1 MTYKQHNIK
10 VEFQL
15 VDGKTFDDSG
25 NNILTIENVRAY
37 VNMAAWGGISGT
49 QITLQIW
56 GLTTSQM
63 ATLSYRGIWIGSEKF
78 NLMRVWVDSHAI
90 FEGFIS
96 DAYAD
101 FNQLPDTPLTI
112 TASMM
117 FGLRAKEV
125 EPFTASGDVDIV
137 DIITAMAKKADLT
150 VENYGA
156 TGVISNPHY
165 TGNVVNQIQQAANAL
180 DIDTDFGID
189 KVAIW
194 PHGQPK
200 VEKLLF
206 TSPEYGLIG
215 YPIFT
220 GVGITAT
227 TLFSNEII
235 LGRKIQIE
243 TSLPNASGTYL
254 ITGAEH
260 YLTSWLDGGQW
271 HTSFSGTP
279 VKTEDKNNDK
289 ADNKTNGHKH

>member
-1 MTYKQHNIK
+1 MQ
-10 VEFQL
+10 
-15 VDGKTFDDSG
+15 
-25 NNILTIENVRAY
+25 IL
-37 VNMAAWGGISGT
+37 IS
-49 QITLQIW
+49 
-56 GLTTSQM
+56 
-63 ATLSYRGIWIGSEKF
+63 Y
-78 NLMRVWVDSHAI
+78 LM
-90 FEGFIS
+90 
-96 DAYAD
+96 
-101 FNQLPDTPLTI
+101 PLTI
-112 TASMM
+112 TASVM
-117 FGLRAKEV
+117 FGLRTKEV
-125 EPFTASGDVDIV
+125 EPLTASGDVDIV

-156 TGVISNPHY
+156 KGVISNPNF

-189 KVAIW
+189 KVTIW

-206 TSPEYGLIG
+206 TSSKYGLIG

-227 TLFSNEII
+227 ILFSNEII

-271 HTSFSGTP
+271 HTSFNGTP
-279 VKTEDKNNDK
+279 VKEEGDNNAKINNK
-289 ADNKTNGHKH
+289 AS